1 MTADTSDSKAAD
13 WWSANSYKYVTAGWT
28 VGLCPAAKYPSTN
41 NEHHP
46 VDGGSKVTLRRMGK
60 GSVVAMLSAEDEFY
74 LHAVDEEDHKC
85 FEASSSSKFASKGI
99 TDSGKCPAS
108 YNTVDK
114 SVVVEQ
120 CPDGVTSIRYCSPI
134 NVTIATK
141 GQAMTEA
148 VAASG
153 IKQFYLPDD
162 PNPARSLHCN
172 DMTADTSDS
181 KAADWWSANSYKYI
195 TAGWTVGLCPAAK
208 YPSTNNE
215 YHPVDGGSKV
225 TLRRMGK
232 GSVVALL
239 SAEVEFYLHA
249 VDEEDHKCFE
259 ASSSSKFASKG
270 ITDSGKCPASYN
282 TVDKSVVVEQ

>member
-1 MTADTSDSKAAD
+1 
-13 WWSANSYKYVTAGWT
+13 
-28 VGLCPAAKYPSTN
+28 
-41 NEHHP
+41 
-46 VDGGSKVTLRRMGK
+46 MG
-60 GSVVAMLSAEDEFY
+60 
-74 LHAVDEEDHKC
+74 
-85 FEASSSSKFASKGI
+85 
-99 TDSGKCPAS
+99 
-108 YNTVDK
+108 
-114 SVVVEQ
+114 
-120 CPDGVTSIRYCSPI
+120 TSIRYCSPI

-141 GQAMTEA
+141 GEAMMEA

-232 GSVVALL
+232 GSVVAML
-239 SAEVEFYLHA
+239 SAEDEFYLHA
-249 VDEEDHKCFE
+249 VDKEDHKCFE

-282 TVDKSVVVEQ
+282 TVDKSVVVEQCPDGVTSIRYCSPINVTIDTKGEAMVAEVVDKAQCSKDTDCPSSYCNNGFCHGCFDKCCQTTSDCTKKGLGYCQNDSTKMPPYFCHA

>member
-1 MTADTSDSKAAD
+1 MMAAVEDEFYLHAVDEEDHKCFEASSSSKFA
-13 WWSANSYKYVTAGWT
+13 SKGITLTGK
-28 VGLCPAAKYPSTN
+28 CPASYNT
-41 NEHHP
+41 
-46 VDGGSKVTLRRMGK
+46 VDK
-60 GSVVAMLSAEDEFY
+60 SVVDEQGPDGVTSIRYCSPINVTIDTKGQAMMAAVEDEFY

-141 GQAMTEA
+141 GEAMMEA

-172 DMTADTSDS
+172 DT
-181 KAADWWSANSYKYI
+181 
-195 TAGWTVGLCPAAK
+195 
-208 YPSTNNE
+208 
-215 YHPVDGGSKV
+215 
-225 TLRRMGK
+225 
-232 GSVVALL
+232 
-239 SAEVEFYLHA
+239 
-249 VDEEDHKCFE
+249 
-259 ASSSSKFASKG
+259 
-270 ITDSGKCPASYN
+270 
-282 TVDKSVVVEQ
+282 